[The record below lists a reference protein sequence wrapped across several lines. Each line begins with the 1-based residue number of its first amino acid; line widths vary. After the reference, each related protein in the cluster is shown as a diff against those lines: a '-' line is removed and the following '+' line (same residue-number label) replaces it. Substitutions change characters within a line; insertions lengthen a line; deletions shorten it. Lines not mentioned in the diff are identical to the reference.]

1 MGSSL
6 TLGIDCNGALQN
18 AETLGTLVENG
29 LDVLRGPKRIL
40 YEMII
45 DDT

>member
-1 MGSSL
+1 MGLSL

-18 AETLGTLVENG
+18 AEALGTLVKNG
-29 LDVLRGPKRIL
+29 LNVLRSPKRIL